1 MPFSTSNL
9 TTQAAILHSARST
22 WNGWAFLAQDREL
35 RLVAVE
41 LPPPAL

>member
-1 MPFSTSNL
+1 MPFFFDL
-9 TTQAAILHSARST
+9 TTQAAILHSAPST
-22 WNGWAFLAQDREL
+22 WGGWSFLAQDREL